1 MLQAGRVPMTG
12 MLVLLLII
20 SSVAA
25 TTHPAISTVDDSC
38 VTPKPLLPSS
48 LVFRPLVAAIFEPR
62 LGFQFQPSLQRV
74 RLDIGYSADIW
85 QTSIGQQQFAERS
98 AILAV
103 GVDGFT
109 YSRLRSE
116 ANLKFPVD
124 AIDYMF
130 GINTTTQWRTD
141 ADRIVSARLRLSHIS
156 AHLADG
162 YADQA
167 GQLLQQPFV
176 YSREFLDLV
185 VAHEWLSPN
194 VRLYGGGTLLFTV
207 KELPRSVGR
216 IIPQLGVEW
225 LGTIGIPVFAGYDL
239 RVVRIENA
247 TQPVHAFQLGTVVL
261 GHGRSSLAVCG
272 YYFAGYSIHGMF
284 FDQRDE
290 YWALGLQV
298 LL

>member
-1 MLQAGRVPMTG
+1 MIGVC
-12 MLVLLLII
+12 VLLFMIGSI
-20 SSVAA
+20 ASSAQPTLSSDESSPSA
-25 TTHPAISTVDDSC
+25 HKLGIE
-38 VTPKPLLPSS
+38 SS
-48 LVFRPLVAAIFEPR
+48 LVFRPLLAAVFEPR
-62 LGFQFQPSLQRV
+62 LGFQFQPPLQRV

-85 QTSIGQQQFAERS
+85 QTSFDQQLFANRS

-116 ANLKFPVD
+116 ANLKFPVE
-124 AIDYMF
+124 AVDYMF
-130 GINTTTQWRTD
+130 GINATARWRSD
-141 ADRIVSARLRLSHIS
+141 DDRIVATRLRLSHIS

-162 YADQA
+162 YADQS
-167 GQLLQQPFV
+167 GQLRQLPFI

-185 VAHEWLSPN
+185 IAHEWLSPN
-194 VRLYGGGTLLFTV
+194 VRLYGGGTLLLTV
-207 KELPRSVGR
+207 KQLPRTVGR
-216 IIPQLGVEW
+216 IMPQLGVEW

-247 TQPVHAFQLGTVVL
+247 TQPVHALQFGAVVL

-284 FDQRDE
+284 FDHRDE